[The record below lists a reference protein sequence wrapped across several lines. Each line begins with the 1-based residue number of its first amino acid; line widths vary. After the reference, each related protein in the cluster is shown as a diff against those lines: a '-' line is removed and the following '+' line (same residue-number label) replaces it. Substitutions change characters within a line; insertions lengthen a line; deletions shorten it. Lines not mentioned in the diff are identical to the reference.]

1 MHIPLLDLK
10 VMYATIRDAIAS
22 DMVYP
27 KPLRLQGCLRKIGYK
42 PGDLHVAERP
52 CGKVLPLPVYPELSP
67 RQIEHLAATLLKYY
81 SKS

>member
-10 VMYATIRDAIAS
+10 AMYTTVRDGTAS

-27 KPLRLQGCLRKIGYK
+27 KPLHLQGCFRKLGYK
-42 PGDLHVAERP
+42 PGDLPVAEGLCDEVP
-52 CGKVLPLPVYPELSP
+52 SLPVYPELSP
-67 RQIEHLAATLLKYY
+67 KQIERVAATVLKYY